1 MASEPVS
8 RNITIRGAQN
18 IHGKVETWEV
28 DWPIRTPRL
37 TSGTLMPMPMKENAT
52 SARMAPVTP
61 RVTSRTSR
69 EPMFGTR
76 WRQTIRRGG
85 MPMYWE
91 ALTKSRCMSE
101 SDRDL
106 MRRAVPIQLKTS
118 STMMSSSQL
127 GTVFFRPLAP
137 PLVAT
142 ATTSRA
148 GIMIRASRMN
158 SMTLSTLRPKNAMV
172 QP

>member
-8 RNITIRGAQN
+8 RNMTVSGTQN

-28 DWPIRTPRL
+28 ACPISTPRL
-37 TSGTLMPMPMKENAT
+37 TSGTLMPIPMKENAT
-52 SARMAPVTP
+52 SARIAPVMP
-61 RVTSRTSR
+61 RVMSRTSS

-76 WRQTIRRGG
+76 CRQTMRRGG
-85 MPMYWE
+85 MPMYWA
-91 ALTKSRCMSE
+91 ALTKSRDMRDIESE
-101 SDRDL
+101 R

-118 STMMSSSQL
+118 RTMISRSQL
-127 GTVFFRPLAP
+127 GRDCCRPLPP

-148 GIMIRASRMN
+148 GIMIRASRTN
-158 SMTLSTLRPKNAMV
+158 SMTLSTFPPK
-172 QP
+172 